1 MRPIFRRAGVAVT
14 TAVMTVSLVGAVSSP
29 ATATSSAPTRATA
42 ATAGT
47 GVPFNYWIDATTTL
61 KKLKQTVKV
70 PRGTFNGSIEA
81 STWALTG
88 SISLPAAKAP
98 FKAAGFPLAMATF
111 KMTEVQPVSGNLNP
125 DTLIVTATSV
135 VSIQIVSINPIYM
148 PKLNLVG
155 NSCKT
160 SKPVTVTMAGRFDA
174 NVFTGTYTIPP
185 LVNCGASTKAL
196 NLVVPGPGNTF
207 TAVATPQ

>member
-1 MRPIFRRAGVAVT
+1 MRPMFRRAGVALI

-29 ATATSSAPTRATA
+29 ATARSSAPTSASA
-42 ATAGT
+42 QPAG
-47 GVPFNYWIDATTTL
+47 GVAFNYWIDATTTV

-70 PRGTFNGSIEA
+70 PRGTFTGSIDP
-81 STWALTG
+81 STWDLTG

-111 KMTEVQPVSGNLNP
+111 KMTEVKPVSGNLNL

-148 PKLNLVG
+148 PTLNLVG
-155 NSCKT
+155 NNCKT
-160 SKPVTVTMAGRFDA
+160 SKPVTVTMSGRFDA
-174 NVFTGTYTIPP
+174 NVFSGTYTIPP
-185 LVNCGASTKAL
+185 LQNCGASTAAL

-207 TAVATPQ
+207 TAVATPR